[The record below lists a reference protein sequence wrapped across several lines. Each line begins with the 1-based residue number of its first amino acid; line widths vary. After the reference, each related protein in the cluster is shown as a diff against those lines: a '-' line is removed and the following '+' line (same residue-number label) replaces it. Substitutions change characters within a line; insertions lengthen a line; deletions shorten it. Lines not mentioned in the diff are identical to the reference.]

1 MDKIVEFNVRR
12 CQLRPLIKKRG
23 RPKKPKEN
31 AREPEP
37 DKCSYCDEAASN
49 GKPLFP
55 CISYAPLP
63 DDATFGSKSCTW
75 FTSIG
80 CENLLHLD
88 CVRDKHGQG
97 ALGKEW
103 SGTVPLAEAQW
114 QLIGFCDH
122 CFDEMEQNRPEPEA
136 QDDDQDVETG

>member
-1 MDKIVEFNVRR
+1 MDTTVEFNVRR
-12 CQLRPLIKKRG
+12 CQLRPMVKPRG
-23 RPKKPKEN
+23 RPKKPKGN
-31 AREPEP
+31 APEPEP
-37 DKCSYCDEAASN
+37 DKCSYCDQAASN
-49 GKPLFP
+49 DKPLFP

-75 FTSIG
+75 FTNIG

-88 CVRDKHGQG
+88 CVRDNHGQG

-114 QLIGFCDH
+114 Q
-122 CFDEMEQNRPEPEA
+122 
-136 QDDDQDVETG
+136 

>member
-1 MDKIVEFNVRR
+1 MSIRR
-12 CQLRPLIKKRG
+12 
-23 RPKKPKEN
+23 N
-31 AREPEP
+31 
-37 DKCSYCDEAASN
+37 D
-49 GKPLFP
+49 KPLFP